1 MVKPHTSA
9 RSRPRDLKSINDN
22 YCVSNV
28 VGLVNSVNVSDKM
41 KGLNPPP
48 PVTSKSETVLSHV
61 NSFVASVPFVIGSP
75 QKKGVNPIYCQS
87 IREINHVND
96 VSCVDHLSSV
106 KIVTNVPTV
115 VTNLPVGARLQQF
128 WERWETLGSSPK
140 VIRILREGYTLPF
153 RFRPKLTRSP
163 MVISKYVNPQRQ
175 SLLLEALAQLTSKN
189 AVAPVTNQTSLGFY
203 NRLFLVPKPNNR
215 WRPILDLSTLNIFL
229 NTESFKM
236 VTPETIRSS
245 LQVGEWVT
253 SIDFKDAYFHI
264 PIHSQSRKYMR
275 FHIQGQSYQFK
286 ALPFGLST
294 APMEFTVVAKEVK
307 LMALRQGI
315 RIHQYLDDWLVTTST
330 HHTCLQHTQTLVTLC
345 QELGWLVNREKSELV
360 PKQVFNFVGYQFDL
374 KEGRVRP
381 TEERWQ
387 ILTDKIR
394 SIMSDPV
401 CSVRQF
407 MSLIG
412 LLTATEKQV
421 HLGRLHMRPIQWHL
435 EKQLEGTKITGKGD
449 TSSHVPPPTSKVVAG
464 GKQCA
469 SRSTITPA
477 KTCSANLYRRIK
489 RRVGRSLRRPQCKGN
504 LVPSREQVTHKPLRA
519 KSSISSSKG
528 VSNPGLQQDS
538 VDSHRQHNSG
548 CLYQQRRGDEVGVTV
563 CPTVEN
569 PVLVH
574 QTAGNPQG
582 MSHPRPAERDSR
594 QAIQTWPDHS
604 NRVVTSSSSVPSCMR
619 KVAPAT
625 SGPVCHQIQQQ
636 TAPVCVTGARPPGLG
651 SGCTQPLLGRPGPI
665 RLPTGSHLG
674 QSGGEAPG
682 LPLQQNN
689 PDCPRVAQHALVLGP
704 GSNVKP
710 DPTVSAQHTQP
721 SGSAIQPGPSQE
733 PVESEPTCLA
743 PRASAIKEQGFSEAV
758 AARIEAPQRRSTRSV
773 YEAKWTI
780 FTKWC
785 LSNQVDFRAP
795 PLKAIADF
803 LLHLFQ
809 DKKLQPGTID
819 GYRSAIADKL
829 GNSTINVSKDENLTR
844 LLDSFHRDRPKGRR
858 GIPSWNLSL
867 VLHQLIKAPFE
878 PLKESSLKHLTFKTV
893 FLLALG
899 SGKRRSE
906 IHAWLHKNIRH
917 QSDWSKVS
925 LYPSPSFL
933 SKNQL
938 AKEGP
943 DSVAPVVIPA
953 LAPSLDRSL
962 KGDRSLCPV
971 RALRYYLDRTADLR
985 QNKEL
990 VFVSFKKGFDK
1001 DISPATISSWIKQT
1015 VVLCYELS
1023 DQEALTLHQVKAHDV
1038 RAFAASKAFQSG
1050 ISLDQILS
1058 ACHWKS
1064 HNTFTQFYLKD
1075 VAWADSELFHLGPV
1089 VAAQQVHHQA
1099 QK

>member
-1 MVKPHTSA
+1 M
-9 RSRPRDLKSINDN
+9 
-22 YCVSNV
+22 

-41 KGLNPPP
+41 EGLNPPP
-48 PVTSKSETVLSHV
+48 PVTNKSETVFPHV
-61 NSFVASVPFVIGSP
+61 NSFVASVPFASGSP
-75 QKKGVNPIYCQS
+75 QKKGVNPVYCQS
-87 IREINHVND
+87 IREINHVKD
-96 VSCVDHLSSV
+96 VSCVDHLSFV

-128 WERWETLGSSPK
+128 WEKWETLGASPK

-153 RFRPKLTRSP
+153 RFRPNLTRSP

-175 SLLLEALAQLTSKN
+175 SLLLEALTQLTNKN
-189 AVAPVTNQTSLGFY
+189 AVEPVTNQTSLGFY

-215 WRPILDLSTLNIFL
+215 WRPILD
-229 NTESFKM
+229 
-236 VTPETIRSS
+236 
-245 LQVGEWVT
+245 
-253 SIDFKDAYFHI
+253 
-264 PIHSQSRKYMR
+264 
-275 FHIQGQSYQFK
+275 
-286 ALPFGLST
+286 
-294 APMEFTVVAKEVK
+294 
-307 LMALRQGI
+307 
-315 RIHQYLDDWLVTTST
+315 
-330 HHTCLQHTQTLVTLC
+330 
-345 QELGWLVNREKSELV
+345 
-360 PKQVFNFVGYQFDL
+360 
-374 KEGRVRP
+374 
-381 TEERWQ
+381 
-387 ILTDKIR
+387 
-394 SIMSDPV
+394 
-401 CSVRQF
+401 
-407 MSLIG
+407 
-412 LLTATEKQV
+412 
-421 HLGRLHMRPIQWHL
+421 
-435 EKQLEGTKITGKGD
+435 
-449 TSSHVPPPTSKVVAG
+449 
-464 GKQCA
+464 
-469 SRSTITPA
+469 
-477 KTCSANLYRRIK
+477 
-489 RRVGRSLRRPQCKGN
+489 
-504 LVPSREQVTHKPLRA
+504 
-519 KSSISSSKG
+519 
-528 VSNPGLQQDS
+528 
-538 VDSHRQHNSG
+538 
-548 CLYQQRRGDEVGVTV
+548 
-563 CPTVEN
+563 
-569 PVLVH
+569 
-574 QTAGNPQG
+574 
-582 MSHPRPAERDSR
+582 
-594 QAIQTWPDHS
+594 
-604 NRVVTSSSSVPSCMR
+604 
-619 KVAPAT
+619 
-625 SGPVCHQIQQQ
+625 
-636 TAPVCVTGARPPGLG
+636 
-651 SGCTQPLLGRPGPI
+651 
-665 RLPTGSHLG
+665 
-674 QSGGEAPG
+674 SGGEAPG

-710 DPTVSAQHTQP
+710 DPTLSAQHTQP
-721 SGSAIQPGPSQE
+721 CVSAIQPGPSQE

-867 VLHQLIKAPFE
+867 VLHQLTKAPFE
-878 PLKESSLKHLTFKTV
+878 PLKESSLKHLAFKTV

-971 RALRYYLDRTADLR
+971 RALRYYLDRTADLM